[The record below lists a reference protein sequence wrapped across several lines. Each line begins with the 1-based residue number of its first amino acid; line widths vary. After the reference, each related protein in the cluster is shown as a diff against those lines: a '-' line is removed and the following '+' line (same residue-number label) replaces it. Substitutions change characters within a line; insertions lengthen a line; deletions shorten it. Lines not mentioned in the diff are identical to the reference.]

1 MVLNENSTLYWLWL
15 QCVCG
20 EGSVLPEMLMSHFGS
35 IEAVYGAEE
44 SDYEKVAGITAR
56 SVNKLADKSL
66 DKAREILAYCKNEGI
81 GILTPDSPL
90 YPKRLNRIPC
100 KPAVLYYKGIMV
112 DLDREV
118 CIAEVGTRDMTEY
131 GSRTAYTMAYDMAR
145 GGAVV
150 VSGMAKGVDGMAHRG
165 ALDAGGYT
173 VAVLGCG
180 IDRAYPS
187 EHVELMKEIM
197 KCGVVMTEF
206 RPFTPPIGRNFPMR
220 NRIVSGISLGTLVIE
235 APKKSG
241 ALITAETALKQGRN
255 VFAIPGKVGELNSE
269 GGNVLIQSGAKM
281 VTGATDILVEYQNL
295 YPSKIDLNKITAIK
309 SRNFVPATFVAS
321 VKPSFSDIRRES
333 AEKRAR
339 ASEEKIELPEFKPKE
354 KEEFKSEMREAFKP
368 EVKEEKKPS
377 LPLGIEGKQL
387 EILTLLMNE
396 GEMTADAISAKT
408 ESAITDILVELT
420 MLEIMGHITALP
432 GGTYKL
438 S

>member
-1 MVLNENSTLYWLWL
+1 MILNENTTLYWLWL
-15 QCVCG
+15 QNVCG
-20 EGSVLPEMLMSHFGS
+20 EGSVLPEMLISHFGS
-35 IEAVYGAEE
+35 ITAVYEANE

-56 SVNKLADKSL
+56 SVQKLSDKSL
-66 DKAREILAYCKNEGI
+66 DKAREILAYCRNEGV
-81 GILTPDSPL
+81 GILTPDSAL
-90 YPKRLNRIPC
+90 YPKRLIRIPC
-100 KPAVLYYKGIMV
+100 KPAVLYYKGVMV

-118 CIAEVGTRDMTEY
+118 CIAEVGTRNMTEY
-131 GSRTAYTMAYDMAR
+131 GSRNAYTMAYDMAKA
-145 GGAVV
+145 GAVV

-187 EHVELMKEIM
+187 EHVGLMKEII

-220 NRIVSGISLGTLVIE
+220 NRIVTGLSLGTVVIE

-241 ALITAETALKQGRN
+241 ALISAETAIKQGRDA
-255 VFAIPGKVGELNSE
+255 FAIPGKVGELSSE
-269 GGNVLIQSGAKM
+269 GSNVLIKNGAKM
-281 VTGATDILVEYQNL
+281 VTAAIDILVEYQNL
-295 YPSKIDLNKITAIK
+295 YPSKIDLNKITAIR
-309 SRNFVPATFVAS
+309 SRNFAPASFVAS
-321 VKPSFSDIRRES
+321 ELPRFSDVKRES

-339 ASEEKIELPEFKPKE
+339 LSEEKIERADPKPKAE
-354 KEEFKSEMREAFKP
+354 P
-368 EVKEEKKPS
+368 EVEKKPT
-377 LPLGIEGKQL
+377 LPSGVEGKQL

-396 GEMTADAISAKT
+396 GEMTADLISAKIGST
-408 ESAITDILVELT
+408 ITDVLVELT
-420 MLEIMGHITALP
+420 MLEIMGHISANP

>member
-1 MVLNENSTLYWLWL
+1 MILNENTTLYWLWL
-15 QCVCG
+15 QNLCG
-20 EGSVLPEMLMSHFGS
+20 EGSVLPEVLVSHFGS
-35 IEAVYGAEE
+35 VKGVYEADED
-44 SDYEKVAGITAR
+44 DYERVSGITAR
-56 SVNKLADKSL
+56 SVKKLADKSL
-66 DKAREILAYCKNEGI
+66 DKAREILAYCKNEGV
-81 GILTPDSPL
+81 GILTPDSAL

-112 DLDREV
+112 DFDLEV
-118 CIAEVGTRDMTEY
+118 CIAEVGTREMTEY
-131 GSRTAYTMAYDMAR
+131 GSRNAYTMAYDMAR

-187 EHVELMKEIM
+187 EHVGLMNKIT

-220 NRIVSGISLGTLVIE
+220 NRIISGLSLGTLVVE

-241 ALITAETALKQGRN
+241 ALITAETALKQGRD

-269 GGNVLIQSGAKM
+269 GSNVLIKNGAKM
-281 VTGATDILVEYQNL
+281 VTSATDILVEYQKL
-295 YPSKIDLNKITAIK
+295 YPTKIDLNKITAIR
-309 SRNFVPATFVAS
+309 SRNFAPASFVATELP
-321 VKPSFSDIRRES
+321 KFSEKRRES

-339 ASEEKIELPEFKPKE
+339 VSEEKMTKPLKEE
-354 KEEFKSEMREAFKP
+354 KEEKSYT
-368 EVKEEKKPS
+368 
-377 LPLGIEGKQL
+377 LPTDVEGKQL

-396 GEMTADAISAKT
+396 GEMTADVISIKT
-408 ESAITDILVELT
+408 DTPITDILVELT
-420 MLEIMGHITALP
+420 MLEITGHISANP

>member
-1 MVLNENSTLYWLWL
+1 M
-15 QCVCG
+15 CG
-20 EGSVLPEMLMSHFGS
+20 EGSVLPEMLISHFGS
-35 IEAVYGAEE
+35 VEKVYDASE
-44 SDYEKVAGITAR
+44 SDYEKVTGITAR
-56 SVNKLADKSL
+56 SVQKLAGKSL

-81 GILTPDSPL
+81 GILTPDSAL
-90 YPKRLNRIPC
+90 YPKRLSRIPC
-100 KPAVLYYKGIMV
+100 KPAVLYYRGTMV

-118 CIAEVGTRDMTEY
+118 CIAEVGTREMTEY
-131 GSRTAYTMAYDMAR
+131 GSRSAYTMAYDMAR

-187 EHVELMKEIM
+187 EHAGLMKDII

-206 RPFTPPIGRNFPMR
+206 RPFTLPIGRNFPVR

-241 ALITAETALKQGRN
+241 ALITADTALKQGRD

-269 GGNVLIQSGAKM
+269 GSNVLIQNGAKM
-281 VTGATDILVEYQNL
+281 VTGATEILVEYQNL

-309 SRNFVPATFVAS
+309 SRNFAPASFVAS
-321 VKPSFSDIRRES
+321 ELPKFSDIKRES
-333 AEKRAR
+333 TEKRAR
-339 ASEEKIELPEFKPKE
+339 ASEEKVEIPEFKPKAN
-354 KEEFKSEMREAFKP
+354 EEFKPRVNPELKSEIKKEPKS
-368 EVKEEKKPS
+368 EIKEEKKAS
-377 LPLGIEGKQL
+377 LPSGVEGKQL

-396 GEMTADAISAKT
+396 GEMTSDAISAKT
-408 ESAITDILVELT
+408 NSAITDILVELT

>member
-1 MVLNENSTLYWLWL
+1 MIQMILNENSTLYWLWL
-15 QCVCG
+15 QNLCG
-20 EGSVLPEMLMSHFGS
+20 EGSVLPEILISHFGS
-35 IEAVYGAEE
+35 IKDVYEADEQ
-44 SDYEKVAGITAR
+44 DYEQVSGITAR
-56 SVNKLADKSL
+56 SVKKLADKSL
-66 DKAREILAYCKNEGI
+66 DKAREILAYCKNEGV
-81 GILTPDSPL
+81 GILTPDSAL
-90 YPKRLNRIPC
+90 YPKRLSRIPC
-100 KPAVLYYKGIMV
+100 KPAVLYYKGVMV

-118 CIAEVGTRDMTEY
+118 CIAEVGTREMTEY

-187 EHVELMKEIM
+187 EHVGLMKEIIG
-197 KCGVVMTEF
+197 CGVVMTEY

-220 NRIVSGISLGTLVIE
+220 NRIVSGLSLGTLVIE

-241 ALITAETALKQGRN
+241 ALITAETALKQGRD
-255 VFAIPGKVGELNSE
+255 VFALPGKVGEMSSE
-269 GGNVLIQSGAKM
+269 GSNHLIRNGAKM

-295 YPSKIDLNKITAIK
+295 YPTKIDLNKITAIK
-309 SRNFVPATFVAS
+309 SRNFAPGSFVATEL
-321 VKPSFSDIRRES
+321 PNFSEKRGES
-333 AEKRAR
+333 AEKRASV
-339 ASEEKIELPEFKPKE
+339 SEKKMTKPEK
-354 KEEFKSEMREAFKP
+354 
-368 EVKEEKKPS
+368 EVKEEKPYT
-377 LPLGIEGKQL
+377 LPTDVEGKQL

-396 GEMTADAISAKT
+396 GEMTSDMIASKT
-408 ESAITDILVELT
+408 SSAITDILVELT
-420 MLEIMGHITALP
+420 MLEIMGHISANP

>member
-1 MVLNENSTLYWLWL
+1 MILNENSTLYWLWL

-20 EGSVLPEMLMSHFGS
+20 EGSVLPEMLVSHFGS
-35 IEAVYGAEE
+35 VKAVYEADE
-44 SDYEKVAGITAR
+44 SDYEKVTGITAR
-56 SVNKLADKSL
+56 SVQKLVDKSL
-66 DKAREILAYCKNEGI
+66 DKPREILAYCKNEGV
-81 GILTPDSPL
+81 GILTPDSIL

-100 KPAVLYYKGIMV
+100 KPAVLYYRGIMV
-112 DLDREV
+112 DLEREV

-131 GSRTAYTMAYDMAR
+131 GSRNAYTMAYDMAR
-145 GGAVV
+145 AGAVV

-187 EHVELMKEIM
+187 EHASLMKEII
-197 KCGVVMTEF
+197 KCGVVMTEY

-220 NRIVSGISLGTLVIE
+220 NRIVTGLSLGTVVIE

-241 ALITAETALKQGRN
+241 ALISAETALKQGRD

-269 GGNVLIQSGAKM
+269 GSNVLIKNGAKM
-281 VTGATDILVEYQNL
+281 VTSATDILVEYQNL
-295 YPSKIDLNKITAIK
+295 YPTKIDLNKITAIK
-309 SRNFVPATFVAS
+309 SRNFAPASFVAS
-321 VKPSFSDIRRES
+321 QMPIFSDIRRES

-339 ASEEKIELPEFKPKE
+339 ASEEKTELLEFKPKTT
-354 KEEFKSEMREAFKP
+354 EEFKP

-377 LPLGIEGKQL
+377 LPSGVEGKQL

-408 ESAITDILVELT
+408 KSAITDILVELT

>member
-1 MVLNENSTLYWLWL
+1 MIQMILNEYSTLYWLWL
-15 QCVCG
+15 QNLCG
-20 EGSVLPEMLMSHFGS
+20 EGSVLPEILISHFGS
-35 IEAVYGAEE
+35 IKDVYEADEQ
-44 SDYEKVAGITAR
+44 DYEQVSGITAR
-56 SVNKLADKSL
+56 SVKKLADKSL
-66 DKAREILAYCKNEGI
+66 DRAREILAYCKNEGV
-81 GILTPDSPL
+81 GILTPDSAL
-90 YPKRLNRIPC
+90 YPKRLSRIPC
-100 KPAVLYYKGIMV
+100 KPAVLYYKGVMV

-118 CIAEVGTRDMTEY
+118 CIAEVGTREMTEY

-187 EHVELMKEIM
+187 EHIGLMKEIIG
-197 KCGVVMTEF
+197 CGVVMTEY

-220 NRIVSGISLGTLVIE
+220 NRILSGLSLGTLVIE

-241 ALITAETALKQGRN
+241 ALITAETALKQGRD
-255 VFAIPGKVGELNSE
+255 VFALPGKVGEMSSE
-269 GGNVLIQSGAKM
+269 GSNHLIRNGAKM

-295 YPSKIDLNKITAIK
+295 YPTKIDLNKITAIK
-309 SRNFVPATFVAS
+309 SRNFAPGSFVATEL
-321 VKPSFSDIRRES
+321 PNFSEKRGES
-333 AEKRAR
+333 AEKRASV
-339 ASEEKIELPEFKPKE
+339 SEKKMTKPEK
-354 KEEFKSEMREAFKP
+354 
-368 EVKEEKKPS
+368 EVKEEKTYT
-377 LPLGIEGKQL
+377 LPTDAEGKQL

-396 GEMTADAISAKT
+396 GEMTSDMIASKT
-408 ESAITDILVELT
+408 GSAITDILVELT
-420 MLEIMGHITALP
+420 MLEIMGHISANP

>member
-1 MVLNENSTLYWLWL
+1 MILNENTTLYWLWL
-15 QCVCG
+15 QNLCG
-20 EGSVLPEMLMSHFGS
+20 EGSALPEILISHFGS
-35 IEAVYGAEE
+35 IERVYEADEQDFE
-44 SDYEKVAGITAR
+44 QVHGITAR
-56 SVNKLADKSL
+56 SVKKLADKSL
-66 DKAREILAYCKNEGI
+66 DKAREILAYCKNEGV
-81 GILTPDSPL
+81 GILTPDSAL
-90 YPKRLNRIPC
+90 YPKRLSRIPC
-100 KPAVLYYKGIMV
+100 KPTVLYYKGVMV

-118 CIAEVGTRDMTEY
+118 CIAEVGTREMTEY

-187 EHVELMKEIM
+187 EHVGLMNEII

-220 NRIVSGISLGTLVIE
+220 NRIVSGLSLGTLVIE

-241 ALITAETALKQGRN
+241 ALITAETAQKQGRD
-255 VFAIPGKVGELNSE
+255 VFALPGKVGEMSSE
-269 GGNVLIQSGAKM
+269 GSNHLIRNGAKM

-295 YPSKIDLNKITAIK
+295 YPTKINLNKITAIK
-309 SRNFVPATFVAS
+309 SRNFAPASFVATES
-321 VKPSFSDIRRES
+321 PSFSEKRKEN
-333 AEKRAR
+333 AEKRASL
-339 ASEEKIELPEFKPKE
+339 SEKEMTKPPKKE
-354 KEEFKSEMREAFKP
+354 KEE
-368 EVKEEKKPS
+368 KEEKAYTLPS
-377 LPLGIEGKQL
+377 DVEGKQL

-396 GEMTADAISAKT
+396 GEMTSDMIASKT
-408 ESAITDILVELT
+408 SSPITDILVELT
-420 MLEIMGHITALP
+420 MLEIMGHISANP

>member
-1 MVLNENSTLYWLWL
+1 MILNENSTLYWLWL
-15 QCVCG
+15 QNLCG
-20 EGSVLPEMLMSHFGS
+20 EGSVLPEMLISHFGS
-35 IEAVYGAEE
+35 IKDVYEADEQDFEQV
-44 SDYEKVAGITAR
+44 SGITAR
-56 SVNKLADKSL
+56 SVKKLADKSL

-81 GILTPDSPL
+81 GILTPDSAL

-100 KPAVLYYKGIMV
+100 KPAVLYYKGVMV

-118 CIAEVGTRDMTEY
+118 CIAEVGTREMTEY

-187 EHVELMKEIM
+187 EHVGLMKEIIG
-197 KCGVVMTEF
+197 CGVVMTEF

-220 NRIVSGISLGTLVIE
+220 NRIVSGLSLGTLVIE

-241 ALITAETALKQGRN
+241 ALITAETAIKQGRD
-255 VFAIPGKVGELNSE
+255 VFALPGKVGEMSSE
-269 GGNVLIQSGAKM
+269 GSNHLIRNGAKM
-281 VTGATDILVEYQNL
+281 VTGATDILVEYQSL
-295 YPSKIDLNKITAIK
+295 YPTKIDLNKITAIK
-309 SRNFVPATFVAS
+309 SRNFAPASFVAAELPNYS
-321 VKPSFSDIRRES
+321 EKRKES
-333 AEKRAR
+333 TEKRAFV
-339 ASEEKIELPEFKPKE
+339 SE
-354 KEEFKSEMREAFKP
+354 KEMTKP
-368 EVKEEKKPS
+368 VKEVKEEKAYT
-377 LPLGIEGKQL
+377 LPTDVEGKQR

-396 GEMTADAISAKT
+396 GEMTSDMIASKT
-408 ESAITDILVELT
+408 GSAITDILVELT
-420 MLEIMGHITALP
+420 MLEIMGHISANP